1 MKVCK
6 HRVMDSC
13 KKYGRPCI
21 FSHDCFEP
29 EEDIPATNADRIRAM
44 SDEELAGFLAVI
56 AGDKIG
62 GTAKYWLQ
70 WLQQPAEEADHER

>member
-21 FSHDCFEP
+21 FSHYCFKP
-29 EEDIPATNADRIRAM
+29 EEDIPSTNADRINAM
-44 SDEELAGFLAVI
+44 TIEEKSAFLAKI

-62 GTAKYWLQ
+62 GTAKFWAE
-70 WLQQPAEEADHER
+70 WLQQPAEVDTDA